1 MIARIIRGH
10 SGTVLA
16 GIAILA
22 LWPAIFSNPY
32 DLRLFTLA
40 GIYALLVLGYQFV
53 FGHAGALS
61 LTQGTFFGL
70 GAYIA
75 GLLAVRQGWGFEITV
90 ILAVAGSLVL
100 ACIVAIPVLR
110 LESHYFALATLGV
123 SQIAWLV
130 AIRWE
135 WLTGGANGIPG
146 VPPLSLFGISF
157 GHGLGLAVLVWAC
170 VGAVAAF
177 ARQITRGLYGRAFQ
191 IVRADP
197 MAAQA
202 IGLDPAALRFTGFLL
217 SAAIGGLAGALH
229 VHTARV
235 VSPETLDFH
244 VMVTCLAMT
253 VIGGRTRIA
262 GAILGA
268 ILLIHLPEW
277 FRFLER
283 YYLIAYGGA
292 LLLMIAAAPEG
303 IADLAA
309 RWLGRG
315 HIPAPLPLPSASLGF
330 RRKTPPTEGLVFET
344 VALGKRFGGVQALDD
359 VSLCV
364 RPGELVGLI
373 GPNGSGKTTL
383 IDVATGIHSPDSGRV
398 RLLGADIAGLAQFRI
413 AHAGIGRT
421 FQTPRLPDEMSVLDV
436 IALACASRRGVGFM
450 AALGAPWQDPD
461 FAAARGEA
469 MRLLGELGVDAIA
482 MRRCASLPHGE
493 RRRVELARALAL
505 DPCILLLDEPAAGLG
520 ETEQADLARRLKSL
534 AEDRLAILVIEH
546 NMPFLLPLAE
556 RVYCLEAGRL
566 IASGSPRDVIANP
579 KVVAAYLGPARAPLL
594 GGDRQ

>member
-1 MIARIIRGH
+1 MIARFISNKPGAL
-10 SGTVLA
+10 LA
-16 GIAILA
+16 GIAILV
-22 LWPAIFSNPY
+22 LWPAIFSSPY

-40 GIYALLVLGYQFV
+40 GVYALLVLGYQFV

-75 GLLAVRQGWGFEITV
+75 GLLAVRQGWGFEATV
-90 ILAVAGSLVL
+90 VVAVAGSVLL

-123 SQIAWLV
+123 SQIIWLI

-146 VPPLSLFGISF
+146 VPPLSLFGISL
-157 GHGLGLAVLVWAC
+157 GQGLALAALVWAC
-170 VGAVAAF
+170 VAAVAALSW
-177 ARQITRGLYGRAFQ
+177 QITRGLYGRAFQ
-191 IVRADP
+191 FVRSDAT
-197 MAAQA
+197 AAQA
-202 IGLDPAALRFTGFLL
+202 IGLDPAALRFAGFLL
-217 SAAIGGLAGALH
+217 SAAVGGLAGALH

-303 IADLAA
+303 IADVAA
-309 RWLGRG
+309 RWLRRG
-315 HIPAPLPLPSASLGF
+315 HLPAPPPAPSASVGF
-330 RRKTPPTEGLVFET
+330 TRRKASGNGPVFET
-344 VALGKRFGGVQALDD
+344 LALGKRFGGVRALDD
-359 VSLCV
+359 VSLKV
-364 RPGELVGLI
+364 SAGELVGLI

-383 IDVATGIHSPDSGRV
+383 INVATGIHPPDTGQV
-398 RLLGADIAGLAQFRI
+398 RLLGAEIAGTSQFRI
-413 AHAGIGRT
+413 ARAGVGRT
-421 FQTPRLPDEMSVLDV
+421 FQTPRLPDDMSVLDM
-436 IALACASRRGVGFM
+436 IALARAGRYGVNF
-450 AALGAPWQDPD
+450 ARAVAAPWRDPD
-461 FAAARGEA
+461 FAAAKGEA
-469 MRLLGELGVDAIA
+469 MRLLGEFGTDSIA
-482 MRRCASLPHGE
+482 MRFCGSLTHGE
-493 RRRVELARALAL
+493 RRRVEIARALAL
-505 DPCILLLDEPAAGLG
+505 DPCILLLDEPAAGLS
-520 ETEQADLARRLKSL
+520 EAEQADLARRLGSL
-534 AEDRLAILVIEH
+534 ARSGLAILVIEH

-556 RVYCLEAGRL
+556 RVYCLEGGRL
-566 IASGSPRDVIANP
+566 IASGSPSDVIADP
-579 KVVAAYLGPARAPLL
+579 RVVAAYLGPQPAPIAS
-594 GGDRQ
+594 GGQR